1 MSAFAVAAFHD
12 ARLPV
17 GAERLEAVLWIRA
30 AGIDEVDASLRVWT
44 PHGATLATLRELEPA
59 PSDLLG
65 GGVLAID
72 ARTLQVP
79 AGRWQAGV
87 REYELAIELPA
98 CAAGDELLA
107 ARVGVVV
114 DGELAGRA
122 QLVVSWCEAHAAA
135 ARAPESADAIAE
147 ADLPTGRSRRP
158 PGAAAPGA
166 DGEPCPGCGAPR
178 DEDDAFCEGCGREL
192 ASSFRSPAG

>member
-17 GAERLEAVLWIRA
+17 GAERLEAVVWIRA

-59 PSDLLG
+59 AGDLLG
-65 GGVLAID
+65 GGAAIAID
-72 ARTLQVP
+72 AHTVQIP

-98 CAAGDELLA
+98 CARGDELLA
-107 ARVGVVV
+107 AQIGVVV
-114 DGELAGRA
+114 DEQVAGRA
-122 QLVVSWCEAHAAA
+122 QLVVSWCEADAAA
-135 ARAPESADAIAE
+135 APAPQSEDAIE
-147 ADLPTGRSRRP
+147 DADLPTGPSLRP
-158 PGAAAPGA
+158 PGSVVPGS

-178 DEDDAFCEGCGREL
+178 EADDVFCERCGREL
-192 ASSFRSPAG
+192 AG